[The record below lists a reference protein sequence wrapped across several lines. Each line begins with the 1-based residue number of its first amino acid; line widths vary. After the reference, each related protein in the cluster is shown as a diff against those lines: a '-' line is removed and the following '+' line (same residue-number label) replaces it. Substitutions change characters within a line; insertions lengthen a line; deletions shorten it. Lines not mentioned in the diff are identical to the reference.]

1 MVFYNIILVGGVMEL
16 NLVTLSNTGIIEY
29 DEDFVVDQELI
40 KSVNIISLKDL
51 HVKGSIRLNSLSLLE
66 LDLVVTGI
74 MILPDSVTS
83 DPVEYPFTSKIE
95 EEYDINDKNFLEYYE
110 KSQNILD
117 IMKILWE
124 NIVLE
129 VPMRFTTTKDAHLS
143 GDGWSLGEDKNK
155 DDNIDPRLA
164 KLSELLDRKE

>member
-1 MVFYNIILVGGVMEL
+1 MEL
-16 NLVTLSNTGIIEY
+16 NLASLSNGEVVTYDQDFTIDPSLYQKIGIL
-29 DEDFVVDQELI
+29 D
-40 KSVNIISLKDL
+40 LKQC
-51 HVKGSIRLNSLSLLE
+51 HVTGSIFLNSASMLVF
-66 LDLVVTGI
+66 DLTIEGVMV
-74 MILPDSVTS
+74 LPDSVTA
-83 DPVEYPFTSKIE
+83 DPIPYPFTSKIS
-95 EEYDINDKNFLEYYE
+95 EEYDLNDENFLETYQ

-155 DDNIDPRLA
+155 DDQIDPRLA